1 MPGHARAVAYFG
13 EGNQLAYYLD
23 KERFLDS
30 VVTRGFLMKRLI
42 EDLLLQVLA
51 EQLIGLMHYLMK
63 WLNTMPWQTC
73 DLVGLLARFG

>member
-13 EGNQLAYYLD
+13 EGNQLPYYLD
-23 KERFLDS
+23 KARFLGS

-51 EQLIGLMHYLMK
+51 EQMIGLMHYLMECGS
-63 WLNTMPWQTC
+63 TRC
-73 DLVGLLARFG
+73 LADVVI